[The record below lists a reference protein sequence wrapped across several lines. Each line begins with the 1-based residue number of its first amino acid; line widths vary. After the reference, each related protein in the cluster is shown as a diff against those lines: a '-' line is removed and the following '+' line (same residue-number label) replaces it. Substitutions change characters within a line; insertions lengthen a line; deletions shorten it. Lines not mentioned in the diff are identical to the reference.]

1 MCFAVELVRCVSV
14 IMYVTLQGEDDDEV
28 RDDDDDDDDD
38 EDDDETTDE
47 DEVQDLSPADGAADD
62 NAADGNSLTL
72 AFCFAWFKSFF
83 SNY

>member
-1 MCFAVELVRCVSV
+1 MVRTKLWVICVHCLSV
-14 IMYVTLQGEDDDEV
+14 ITYVTLQGEDDEEV

-62 NAADGNSLTL
+62 NAPDGSSS
-72 AFCFAWFKSFF
+72 ASFHLV
-83 SNY
+83 